1 MRNLVSLP
9 QYLAEKIK
17 LAKKK
22 KKKLGVYLGVLV
34 TLFCMTLYSSIL
46 FKLVF
51 FFFLTMECAHR
62 ACNLK

>member
-17 LAKKK
+17 LAKK

-51 FFFLTMECAHR
+51 FFSYYGMCP
-62 ACNLK
+62 

>member
-9 QYLAEKIK
+9 QYLAENINLPK
-17 LAKKK
+17 KKK

-51 FFFLTMECAHR
+51 FFFLLWNVPIELAI
-62 ACNLK
+62 